1 MNPRIFLPCL
11 KLFSLLLTFIVVG
24 CSNDS
29 NTTPISSIIDDA
41 SNPYEMHFVSDSK
54 AYILRYG
61 SPSIW
66 IVDPSVS
73 AADEENF
80 KIGEISLSAY
90 DEDSIPEM
98 VAGLISGNKL
108 YVVMQAMD
116 SNYAP
121 GDAYMAVIDIT
132 TDTEIDVDSNPMKGL
147 ALNVKNPVDIDIQGD
162 YIYVTGLGRYG
173 SGAREPEYTGG
184 IEKISTVDYSAS
196 LIVDDGDAT
205 THPYGLFNGLVI
217 VSDTQAYFTGYEA
230 WESVSLYEFNLSTG
244 VVLTTPVIN
253 YDSVNLSTME
263 ISPEGYL
270 WFGIGDF
277 TNPEIQI
284 MNPSDN
290 SLVDT
295 ISLDKNPT
303 QILFNADTAAIV
315 GVSSDYSSSDISLAD
330 AASPYSI
337 DQNYAAQD
345 LSDIVAAIDN
355 NSFYRLGRTSQHNV
369 SKFDITSPLVL
380 EWQFSTNAD

>member
-90 DEDSIPEM
+90 DEDRIPEM

-121 GDAYMAVIDIT
+121 
-132 TDTEIDVDSNPMKGL
+132 
-147 ALNVKNPVDIDIQGD
+147 
-162 YIYVTGLGRYG
+162 
-173 SGAREPEYTGG
+173 
-184 IEKISTVDYSAS
+184 
-196 LIVDDGDAT
+196 
-205 THPYGLFNGLVI
+205 
-217 VSDTQAYFTGYEA
+217 
-230 WESVSLYEFNLSTG
+230 
-244 VVLTTPVIN
+244 
-253 YDSVNLSTME
+253 
-263 ISPEGYL
+263 
-270 WFGIGDF
+270 
-277 TNPEIQI
+277 
-284 MNPSDN
+284 
-290 SLVDT
+290 
-295 ISLDKNPT
+295 
-303 QILFNADTAAIV
+303 
-315 GVSSDYSSSDISLAD
+315 
-330 AASPYSI
+330 
-337 DQNYAAQD
+337 
-345 LSDIVAAIDN
+345 
-355 NSFYRLGRTSQHNV
+355 
-369 SKFDITSPLVL
+369 
-380 EWQFSTNAD
+380 